1 MGMEDYDSMT
11 CISEG
16 DIAKGMD
23 FCVRQIASIL
33 PQFTEKFQPAYSV
46 GNFYSP
52 ADNTDWTN
60 GFWTGEIWLAY
71 EYVMRMPEF
80 TVVCESGK
88 EISSK
93 ELAITLKEAALVQV
107 DSFLERIE
115 KKISVDHHDMGFLY
129 SPSCVA
135 AYKLTGSLTG
145 RKAAVL
151 AADQLITRFHEVGE
165 FIQAW
170 GPMDEPENYRL
181 IIDCLLNLPLLF
193 WASEETGDKK
203 YCDIAMKHIRTA
215 LDNVIREDYSTWH
228 TFFFD
233 MKTGKPDH
241 GATCQG
247 YRDASA
253 WARGQAW
260 GIYGLAIG
268 YRYTK
273 NPEYIE
279 LFKNVTK
286 FFLDALPEDLVP
298 YWDLEFATW
307 SADQLAANPQPRD
320 SSSASIAACGMLEMA
335 RFMEDADAI
344 YYREIA
350 SSIMKSVYDNY
361 AVKELCESNGL
372 VLHSTYSNHSPYNT
386 CNHYGV
392 DECNSWGD
400 YFYMEA
406 LTRLSCDW
414 EEYW

>member
-1 MGMEDYDSMT
+1 MEELQIKM
-11 CISEG
+11 ISES
-16 DIAKGMD
+16 DIERGMK
-23 FCVRQIASIL
+23 FCVSQIASIL
-33 PQFTEKFQPAYSV
+33 PKFTEKFQPAYSV
-46 GNFYSP
+46 GNFYEPS
-52 ADNTDWTN
+52 DNIDWTN

-71 EYVMRMPEF
+71 EYVMRSPEYAIV
-80 TVVCESGK
+80 TKDGET
-88 EISSK
+88 ISSK
-93 ELAITLKEAALVQV
+93 KFAEILKSAALVQV
-107 DSFLERIE
+107 NSFLNRIE
-115 KKISVDHHDMGFLY
+115 NKISVDHHDMGFLY

-135 AYKLTGSLTG
+135 AYKLTGSKEAK
-145 RKAAVL
+145 KAAIL
-151 AADQLITRFHEVGE
+151 AADQLISRFHEVGE

-170 GPMDEPENYRL
+170 GAMNEPENYRL
-181 IIDCLLNLPLLF
+181 IIDCLLNLPLLY
-193 WASEETGDKK
+193 WASNETGDSK
-203 YCDIAMKHIRTA
+203 YRDIAEKHIHTA
-215 LDNVIREDYSTWH
+215 LSNVIREDYSTWH

-233 MKTGKPDH
+233 METGKPDH

-273 NPEYIE
+273 KAEYID

-286 FFLDALPEDLVP
+286 FFLDALPNDMVP

-307 SADQLAANPQPRD
+307 SEQDLIKNPQPRD

-335 RFMEDADAI
+335 RFLGEKDAD
-344 YYREIA
+344 YYRRIA
-350 SSIMKSVYDNY
+350 SSIMKSLYENY
-361 AVKELCESNGL
+361 AVKNLSESNGL

-406 LTRLSCDW
+406 MTRLSCDW